1 MKTFKKWIRD
11 ELGLDLTDQKS
22 LNGNWFA
29 EHGIP
34 LIVRCTCCHDEIN
47 IAEAVIDENKE
58 CFCRGCGEELDIIE
72 KLNEED

>member
-22 LNGNWFA
+22 LGGNWFA

-34 LIVRCTCCHDEIN
+34 MIVSCTCCHDTLNVASAI
-47 IAEAVIDENKE
+47 IDGDKN
-58 CFCRGCGEELDIIE
+58 CFCRECGEELDTIE
-72 KLNEED
+72 KLEGED

>member
-22 LNGNWFA
+22 LGGNWFA

-34 LIVRCTCCHDEIN
+34 MIVSCTCCHDTG
-47 IAEAVIDENKE
+47 V
-58 CFCRGCGEELDIIE
+58 
-72 KLNEED
+72 

>member
-22 LNGNWFA
+22 LGGNWFA

-34 LIVRCTCCHDEIN
+34 MVVSCTCCHDTLN
-47 IAEAVIDENKE
+47 VASAVIDEDKN
-58 CFCRGCGEELDIIE
+58 CFCRECSEELDTIE
-72 KLNEED
+72 KLEGED

>member
-22 LNGNWFA
+22 LGGNWFA

-34 LIVRCTCCHDEIN
+34 MVVSCTCCHDTLN
-47 IAEAVIDENKE
+47 VASAVIDEDKK
-58 CFCRGCGEELDIIE
+58 CFCHGCGEELDTIE
-72 KLNEED
+72 KLEGED

>member
-22 LNGNWFA
+22 LGGNWFA

-34 LIVRCTCCHDEIN
+34 MVVSCTCCHDTLN
-47 IAEAVIDENKE
+47 VASAVIDEDKN
-58 CFCRGCGEELDIIE
+58 CFCRECGKELDIIE
-72 KLNEED
+72 KLEGED

>member
-22 LNGNWFA
+22 LGGNWFT

-34 LIVRCTCCHDEIN
+34 MVVSCTCCHDTLN
-47 IAEAVIDENKE
+47 VASAVIDEDKN
-58 CFCRGCGEELDIIE
+58 CFCRECGKELDIIE
-72 KLNEED
+72 KLEGED

>member
-22 LNGNWFA
+22 LGGNWFA

-34 LIVRCTCCHDEIN
+34 MIVSCTCCHDMLN
-47 IAEAVIDENKE
+47 VASAVIDEDKN
-58 CFCRGCGEELDIIE
+58 CFCRECGKELDIIE
-72 KLNEED
+72 KLEGED

>member
-22 LNGNWFA
+22 LGGNWFA

-34 LIVRCTCCHDEIN
+34 TIVSCTCCHDTLN
-47 IAEAVIDENKE
+47 VASAVIDEDKN
-58 CFCRGCGEELDIIE
+58 CFCRERGEELDTIE
-72 KLNEED
+72 KLEGED

>member
-22 LNGNWFA
+22 LGGNWFA

-34 LIVRCTCCHDEIN
+34 MIVSCTCCNDTLN
-47 IAEAVIDENKE
+47 VANAVIDEDKN
-58 CFCRGCGEELDIIE
+58 CFCRECGEELDTIE
-72 KLNEED
+72 KLEGED

>member
-22 LNGNWFA
+22 LGGNWFI

-34 LIVRCTCCHDEIN
+34 MVVSCTCCHDTLN
-47 IAEAVIDENKE
+47 VASAVIDEDKK
-58 CFCRGCGEELDIIE
+58 CFCRGCGEELDTIE
-72 KLNEED
+72 KLEGED

>member
-22 LNGNWFA
+22 LGGNWFA

-34 LIVRCTCCHDEIN
+34 MIVSCTCCHDTLN
-47 IAEAVIDENKE
+47 VASAVIDEDEK
-58 CFCRGCGEELDIIE
+58 CFCRGCGEELDTIE
-72 KLNEED
+72 KLEGEE